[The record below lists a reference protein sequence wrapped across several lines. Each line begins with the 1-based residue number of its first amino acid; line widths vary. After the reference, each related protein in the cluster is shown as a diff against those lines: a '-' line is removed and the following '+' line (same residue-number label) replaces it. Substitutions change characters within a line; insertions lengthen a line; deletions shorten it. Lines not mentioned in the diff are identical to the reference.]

1 MDTAYDVPDSTDWL
15 DTPLKDFASLENAL
29 HCQICKEF
37 YDTPMITSCNHTF
50 CSKCIRTSLSSDG
63 KCPACR
69 ASDQASKLRSNWGLQ
84 EVVSTFLAARP
95 AALGVARR
103 AQEETNTTQ
112 RPGKRKR
119 AVAPET
125 EDAVEAKS
133 SGRSLRSKSRRIAAS
148 QESQPEPIEIEDSEP
163 DEVEEVQEP
172 EPEDGLVTCP
182 LGCGKRMKE
191 EQVFNHLDRCEDE
204 KKQAD
209 KAKSK
214 ASVNGFA
221 RSKPFSSQNARP
233 QDRINELNYGMMKE
247 TALSKKL
254 KEIGISNSGSKQL
267 MINRHKE
274 WVNIWNANCD
284 STRPRT
290 RRELLHELDTWERT
304 QGGKAPNVTGV
315 NSQIMR
321 KDFDHAAYGKRHQDE
336 FSRLI
341 ADARRKKSNPATET
355 KKPDEESEQDEG
367 TQVDK
372 DRDGESRF
380 FDGTKTSTHEI
391 SAPSRDPPSLK
402 ESDSS
407 GDPKPYENNP
417 EAISSIREKVAA
429 VNNGQQIRPLMNEG
443 FKNPEPDM
451 EFRKSP
457 PGDTHDFAKSP
468 GQHQQE
474 EPPTMFNRTIT
485 AVPMPSSQQKSE
497 ESAAVPSTSQEHS
510 KGLKREASRDE
521 HLVHDNTGSPCDMPA
536 HLLDGPRKV
545 PMFAVPSQPVRDID
559 GGAGDGTP

>member
-1 MDTAYDVPDSTDWL
+1 MVA
-15 DTPLKDFASLENAL
+15 
-29 HCQICKEF
+29 
-37 YDTPMITSCNHTF
+37 
-50 CSKCIRTSLSSDG
+50 
-63 KCPACR
+63 
-69 ASDQASKLRSNWGLQ
+69 
-84 EVVSTFLAARP
+84 TFLAARP

-103 AQEETNTTQ
+103 AQEETSTTQ

-119 AVAPET
+119 AVVPDA
-125 EDAVEAKS
+125 EDLSDARV

-163 DEVEEVQEP
+163 DEVEEIQEP
-172 EPEDGLVTCP
+172 EPDDGLVTCP

-214 ASVNGFA
+214 ASANGLA
-221 RSKPFSSQNARP
+221 RAKPFSSQNARP
-233 QDRINELNYGMMKE
+233 QDRINELSYGMMKE

-254 KEIGISNSGSKQL
+254 KEIGLPNSGSKQL

-284 STRPRT
+284 STKPRT
-290 RRELLHELDTWERT
+290 RRELLHDLDTWERT
-304 QGGKAPNVTGV
+304 QGGKAPNVTGL
-315 NSQIMR
+315 NSTIMR
-321 KDFDHAAYGKRHQDE
+321 KDFDHAAYGRRHQDE

-341 ADARRKKSNPATET
+341 ADARRKKSNPATEP
-355 KKPDEESEQDEG
+355 KKSDEEEQNEG
-367 TQVDK
+367 TSQIDN
-372 DRDGESRF
+372 DGDGESRF
-380 FDGTKTSTHEI
+380 FNGNKASTLE
-391 SAPSRDPPSLK
+391 SPAPGRNPPSLK
-402 ESDSS
+402 KSDSS

-429 VNNGQQIRPLMNEG
+429 VNNGQEIRPLLNEG

-457 PGDTHDFAKSP
+457 PGDTHDFAKGP
-468 GQHQQE
+468 GQHQHE

-497 ESAAVPSTSQEHS
+497 ESAAVPSSSQDKS
-510 KGLKREASRDE
+510 KLLKREASRDE